1 MALPYPNVVVC
12 ELVVVLPLGLRPEP
26 EVFANVGLVCWQSFL
41 SKQHRLAQ
49 FVQQFVEVAGQTADN
64 CPPSTRLG
72 PPGFDIQKLRIKH
85 IEAD

>member
-26 EVFANVGLVCWQSFL
+26 EAFANVGLDRWQSFL

-64 CPPSTRLG
+64 CPLDEARPTRAPLKM
-72 PPGFDIQKLRIKH
+72 PLPLF
-85 IEAD
+85 AN